1 MLYFKEN
8 TMKYGIILALKLGKE
23 SDYAFTAYTKER
35 N

>member
-1 MLYFKEN
+1 
-8 TMKYGIILALKLGKE
+8 MKHGIILADKLTKE